1 MSCIQCFEAVYNKG
15 VLMRHCHFS
24 ILYNEIAF
32 LKQKLPFLYQ
42 HFDQLIF
49 FDLNITTNEFSN
61 DGSHEFIKEFPDPEK
76 KITLIEQQD
85 LSSVT
90 EFGGAS
96 FIEKRKMFAVGSKHV
111 RDDIDF
117 FWCTDMDEFFNATLI
132 KAVEENIGDGQT
144 ALVPHIVF
152 WKNEKWIGAK
162 NGNTLIPI
170 PWPRIAKHV
179 PGHIYGHCN
188 LQIQF
193 EVKVIEKEAI
203 YHFAF
208 VSSKRMRFKQQLYKR
223 GDDNGF
229 FESINDDDDI
239 VKLVFG
245 SKYYDSLVKNKH
257 PIPEY
262 INVQEMLHDLDA
274 EHPLY

>member
-1 MSCIQCFEAVYNKG
+1 
-15 VLMRHCHFS
+15 MRHCHFS

-49 FDLNITTNEFSN
+49 FDLNILNNTFSN
-61 DGSHEFIKEFPDPEK
+61 DGSHEFIKEYPDPEN
-76 KITLIEQQD
+76 KITLIEECD
-85 LSSVT
+85 LSKVT
-90 EFGGAS
+90 EFCGNS

-117 FWCTDMDEFFNATLI
+117 FWCTDMDEFFNTSLI

-162 NGNTLIPI
+162 KDKSGKLNEGKTPI
-170 PWPRIAKHV
+170 TWTRIAKHV
-179 PGHIYGHCN
+179 PGNMYGHCT
-188 LQIQF
+188 LQFQF
-193 EVKVIEKEAI
+193 QVKQIANELI

-208 VSSKRMRFKQQLYKR
+208 VGQERMKFKEKIYQSPAMIFPFQENDKLEFISFNKA
-223 GDDNGF
+223 
-229 FESINDDDDI
+229 SI
-239 VKLVFG
+239 KKYG
-245 SKYYDSLVKNKH
+245 HYYDGVIKNKYK
-257 PIPEY
+257 IPEY
-262 INVQEMLHDLDA
+262 INLPEMLKDLK
-274 EHPLY
+274 

>member
-1 MSCIQCFEAVYNKG
+1 MQ
-15 VLMRHCHFS
+15 HCHFS

-49 FDLNITTNEFSN
+49 FDLNITTNEFST

-76 KITLIEQQD
+76 KITLIEIQD
-85 LSSVT
+85 LSDIT
-90 EFGGAS
+90 EFSGYSFGA
-96 FIEKRKMFAVGSKHV
+96 KRQMFAVGSEYV
-111 RDDIDF
+111 MDDIDF
-117 FWCTDMDEFFNATLI
+117 FWCTDMDEFFNASLI
-132 KAVEENIGDGQT
+132 KAVEENVGDGY
-144 ALVPHIVF
+144 ALLVPHIVF

-162 NGNTLIPI
+162 DNNTLIPI

-188 LQIQF
+188 LQEQF
-193 EVKVIEKEAI
+193 NVKTINTEFI

-208 VSSKRMRFKQQLYKR
+208 VGNGRMKMKQNLYNR
-223 GDDNGF
+223 VGDAIFDF
-229 FESINDDDDI
+229 DRVNDDVQSVI
-239 VKLVFG
+239 KLKGG
-245 SKYYDSLVKNKH
+245 SEYYDVFVKNKY
-257 PIPEY
+257 PLPEY
-262 INVQEMLHDLDA
+262 INVQEMLQDLDA